1 MASPF
6 FRIDKL
12 ERIDQ
17 EDQTIQ
23 TLLARFDIETT
34 DQIKQRYVL
43 IARNQQQ
50 TKSLGLLIAEYSQR
64 TTIKITYIHVK
75 RMWRGRSIGRAL
87 LQQLE
92 RDCKD
97 KGYTT
102 ITATFDPKNHAINA
116 LTKSQVGWSAG
127 EQLNAYTFSS
137 RSAMEPVL
145 KKLEQT
151 VRYRKHQ
158 TRIKPL
164 SECDPQDILEVSGT
178 DHIPEWARLNRYILS
193 EANKEFSRI
202 FIKDDHIIGWLITF
216 PLANETLDY
225 RILWVDGKHRKTG
238 VAIRALAEIIRH
250 AHFQGSDTMATTS
263 TNNDQGIP
271 WPKGFFV
278 VHAGNEAMNNFAAKR
293 LTQGTS
299 QQSQLIYREKR
310 ISRPLE

>member
-23 TLLARFDIETT
+23 TLLARFGIETT
-34 DQIKQRYVL
+34 NQIKQRYVL

-50 TKSLGLLIAEYSQR
+50 TKSLGLLIAEYRQR
-64 TTIKITYIHVK
+64 TTFEITYIHVK

-238 VAIRALAEIIRH
+238 VAIRALAEIIRQ
-250 AHFQGSDTMATTS
+250 AHFQESDAMTHSS

>member
-1 MASPF
+1 MPPPL

-12 ERIDQ
+12 EKIDR

-23 TLLARFDIETT
+23 TLLARFGIKTT
-34 DQIKQRYVL
+34 EQVKQRYVL

-50 TKSLGLLIAEYSQR
+50 TKSLGVLIAEDSQR

-75 RMWRGRSIGRAL
+75 RMWRRRSIGHAL
-87 LQQLE
+87 LQRLE
-92 RDCKD
+92 GDCKD
-97 KGYTT
+97 KGFTT
-102 ITATFDPKNHAINA
+102 ITATFDQQNHAMNA
-116 LTKSQVGWSAG
+116 LTTSRLGWSAG

-145 KKLEQT
+145 RKLEQT
-151 VRYRKHQ
+151 VRFRKHQ

-164 SECDPQDILEVSGT
+164 SECDPQDILQVSGT
-178 DHIPEWARLNRYILS
+178 DHIPEWARLNRYNLS

-202 FIKDDHIIGWLITF
+202 FIKDDQISGWLITF

-225 RILWVDGKHRKTG
+225 RILWIGGKHRKTG
-238 VAIRALAEIIRH
+238 VAIRALAEIIRQ
-250 AHFQGSDTMATTS
+250 AHFQETDAMTHSN
-263 TNNDQGIP
+263 TNNDRGTP

-278 VHAGNEAMNNFAAKR
+278 MHAGNEAMNNFAAKR
-293 LTQGTS
+293 LAQGTS

-310 ISRPLE
+310 ISRPLG